1 MVGDCSMR
9 TESLCCS
16 KSFFSFVVKL
26 FSNVTNVFHIYRLC
40 CKLNDNASRNNY
52 LSTDIIEENI
62 IIREILI
69 GILIKRNYEFFYF
82 RINFAKCLANYLG
95 A

>member
-1 MVGDCSMR
+1 VAGDCSMR

-40 CKLNDNASRNNY
+40 CKLNDNARNV
-52 LSTDIIEENI
+52 
-62 IIREILI
+62 EITIQLHRPI
-69 GILIKRNYEFFYF
+69 
-82 RINFAKCLANYLG
+82 
-95 A
+95 